1 MVTWSTWSHERQYDT
16 RDPEDLRPRTNGKYP
31 VHEGTA
37 VSQPLLFCFR
47 FVPRFTPHVKRKHR
61 KFIEKIN
68 KHDLGMSRA
77 ISN

>member
-1 MVTWSTWSHERQYDT
+1 MSANTIRETPKTYAPAPTESILYTKRPQY
-16 RDPEDLRPRTNGKYP
+16 L
-31 VHEGTA
+31 
-37 VSQPLLFCFR
+37 SQPLFCFR
-47 FVPRFTPHVKRKHR
+47 FVQRFTPHVKRKHR